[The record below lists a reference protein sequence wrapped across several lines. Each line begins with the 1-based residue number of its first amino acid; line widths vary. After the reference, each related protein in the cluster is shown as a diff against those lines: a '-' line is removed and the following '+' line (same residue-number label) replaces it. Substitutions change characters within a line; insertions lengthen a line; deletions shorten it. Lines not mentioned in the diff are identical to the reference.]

1 MESYEISLTEA
12 ELQVI
17 RQSLDIIQIAGKD
30 AKFLANLQI
39 KLEQDISKIQQ
50 KIVEPKKK

>member
-1 MESYEISLTEA
+1 MESYETHFTEA

-17 RQSLDIIQIAGKD
+17 RQSLDVIQINGKD
-30 AKFLANLQI
+30 AKFLAGLQI
-39 KLEQDISKIQQ
+39 KLEQEIAKIQQ

>member
-17 RQSLDIIQIAGKD
+17 RQSLDIVQIVGKD